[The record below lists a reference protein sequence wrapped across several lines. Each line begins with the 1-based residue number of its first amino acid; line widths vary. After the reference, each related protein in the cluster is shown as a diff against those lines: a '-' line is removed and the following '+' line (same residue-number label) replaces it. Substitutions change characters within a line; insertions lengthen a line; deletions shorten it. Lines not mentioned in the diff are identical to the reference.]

1 MTHTKEIVVVDDET
15 PQLLAV
21 TAVLKDHGF
30 SVAGFGT
37 ADEALTYIKDNPP
50 VLVLSDFVLP
60 NIDGLE
66 LVKRVKLFDA
76 NIECVLMTGH
86 GNIEG
91 VAEASP
97 MGVREYLKKPF
108 RSADLL
114 AVVERAFHVK
124 SLQQPL
130 LGASMPEAATLKVK
144 TDKLVDDFLARY
156 VHKLNNA
163 MLPFVFELD
172 QHLENIKQ
180 FSDVD
185 QKRLKALSSEIQAQM
200 NAVKTTRALIG
211 KQ

>member
-1 MTHTKEIVVVDDET
+1 MSRTKEIVVVDDET

-30 SVAGFGT
+30 AVAGFGS
-37 ADEALTYIKDNPP
+37 ADEALTYIKDNRP
-50 VLVLSDFVLP
+50 VLVLSDLVLAGT
-60 NIDGLE
+60 DGLE
-66 LVKRVKLFDA
+66 LVKRIKLFDES
-76 NIECVLMTGH
+76 IECVLMTGH

-91 VAEASP
+91 AADASS

-108 RSADLL
+108 RSAELL
-114 AVVERAFHVK
+114 AVVERALSVK
-124 SLQQPL
+124 SVP
-130 LGASMPEAATLKVK
+130 TLTAESSTTEVK
-144 TDKLVDDFLARY
+144 AEEVVNDFLARY

-180 FSDVD
+180 FSVAD
-185 QKRLKALSSEIQAQM
+185 QEKLKALSTEIQSQM
-200 NAVKTTRALIG
+200 NAVKTIRTLIG